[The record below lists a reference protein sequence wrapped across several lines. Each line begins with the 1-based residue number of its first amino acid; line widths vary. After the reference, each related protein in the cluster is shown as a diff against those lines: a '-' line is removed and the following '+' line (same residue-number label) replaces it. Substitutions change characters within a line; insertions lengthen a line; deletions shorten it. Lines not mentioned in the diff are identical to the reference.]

1 MNLFHFCSPGSQLV
15 QCNLNVAKLFT
26 TFTFHLTT
34 TPSYQLDRLRWITQL
49 WIQIKFKL
57 YKLCGSYTHRFS
69 SLLFNMDFF
78 LELHNVWKCVLLTS
92 LWLGKFREW
101 KQSNQFCMTCL
112 FNVNSGEAFEMTV
125 WSDWVWIETPVTTNS
140 HG

>member
-1 MNLFHFCSPGSQLV
+1 MTFFHFSSPGSQLV

-57 YKLCGSYTHRFS
+57 YKLCGSYTHKFFS
-69 SLLFNMDFF
+69 FLFNMNFF
-78 LELHNVWKCVLLTS
+78 LKLHNVWKCVLVCDWENS
-92 LWLGKFREW
+92 GNE
-101 KQSNQFCMTCL
+101 SNQISFVWHVYSML
-112 FNVNSGEAFEMTV
+112 TV
-125 WSDWVWIETPVTTNS
+125 EKLLKWQYWVIESELRPQ
-140 HG
+140 

>member
-1 MNLFHFCSPGSQLV
+1 MTFFHFSSPGSQLV

-69 SLLFNMDFF
+69 SWLVQFMKIMVFS
-78 LELHNVWKCVLLTS
+78 LELPNVWKCVLVCDWENS
-92 LWLGKFREW
+92 GNE
-101 KQSNQFCMTCL
+101 SNQISFVWHVYSML
-112 FNVNSGEAFEMTV
+112 TV
-125 WSDWVWIETPVTTNS
+125 EKLLKWQYWVIESELRPQ
-140 HG
+140 